1 MCKTRLI
8 KGANQSIKKLAKRYA
23 DVLNLLHGS
32 KARNKVELKRTGL
45 LRKNKQV
52 RTDRKI
58 SEKMSGL

>member
-8 KGANQSIKKLAKRYA
+8 KGANQSIKKLAEHYA